1 MKIKHII
8 PILLTAA
15 VSLVAFSC
23 AKPEENN
30 DKKDD
35 GKKPE
40 VVEGKITV
48 SDDALSVG
56 LAFAAQPEPID
67 LEFAATLDWTAK
79 ASENWLTITPASGKA
94 GDKIKVTV
102 NGNAEEIKE
111 NLYGA
116 VQLFSGDEDRS
127 SVDSMMKEAGKL
139 LSRAGKYVPSAQT
152 LSERLESL
160 RYEMEDILSEAESL
174 QEGVDVSADRL
185 EAVEQ
190 RMSLIYDLQ
199 KKHGCSTVAELIAIK
214 DALSETLFDSSS
226 LEERR
231 KTLQDDISSLNA
243 KLSKISQELHS
254 SRVKA
259 AIPFGKKIESDIRSL
274 ELDKAVF
281 DVQILPSQQSATGT
295 DTVLLRFSSTGRGP
309 VDVAKCASGGELS
322 RIMLCLK
329 AMMARYTNMP
339 TMIFDEIDTGV
350 SGSVADRMGRMICS
364 MGEDM
369 QVFAITHLPQVAAN
383 GNAHFLVRK
392 EEKDGRT
399 VSTISRIEGEDRVME
414 IARMLSGTTI
424 TPEAVQNARSLLSR
438 AGR

>member
-1 MKIKHII
+1 
-8 PILLTAA
+8 
-15 VSLVAFSC
+15 
-23 AKPEENN
+23 
-30 DKKDD
+30 
-35 GKKPE
+35 
-40 VVEGKITV
+40 
-48 SDDALSVG
+48 
-56 LAFAAQPEPID
+56 
-67 LEFAATLDWTAK
+67 
-79 ASENWLTITPASGKA
+79 
-94 GDKIKVTV
+94 
-102 NGNAEEIKE
+102 
-111 NLYGA
+111 
-116 VQLFSGDEDRS
+116 
-127 SVDSMMKEAGKL
+127 MMKEAGKL

-392 EEKDGRT
+392 EELDGRT

>member
-1 MKIKHII
+1 
-8 PILLTAA
+8 
-15 VSLVAFSC
+15 
-23 AKPEENN
+23 
-30 DKKDD
+30 
-35 GKKPE
+35 
-40 VVEGKITV
+40 
-48 SDDALSVG
+48 
-56 LAFAAQPEPID
+56 
-67 LEFAATLDWTAK
+67 
-79 ASENWLTITPASGKA
+79 
-94 GDKIKVTV
+94 
-102 NGNAEEIKE
+102 
-111 NLYGA
+111 
-116 VQLFSGDEDRS
+116 
-127 SVDSMMKEAGKL
+127 
-139 LSRAGKYVPSAQT
+139 
-152 LSERLESL
+152 
-160 RYEMEDILSEAESL
+160 MEDILSEAESL

-369 QVFAITHLPQVAAN
+369 QVFAITHLPQVAAK
-383 GNAHFLVRK
+383 GNAHYLVTK
-392 EEKDGRT
+392 ENDVTDIRALSPE
-399 VSTISRIEGEDRVME
+399 ERVQE
-414 IARMLSGTTI
+414 IARLLSGSVI
-424 TPEAVQNARSLLSR
+424 TDAAVANARALL
-438 AGR
+438 AF

>member
-1 MKIKHII
+1 
-8 PILLTAA
+8 
-15 VSLVAFSC
+15 
-23 AKPEENN
+23 
-30 DKKDD
+30 
-35 GKKPE
+35 
-40 VVEGKITV
+40 
-48 SDDALSVG
+48 
-56 LAFAAQPEPID
+56 
-67 LEFAATLDWTAK
+67 
-79 ASENWLTITPASGKA
+79 
-94 GDKIKVTV
+94 
-102 NGNAEEIKE
+102 
-111 NLYGA
+111 
-116 VQLFSGDEDRS
+116 
-127 SVDSMMKEAGKL
+127 
-139 LSRAGKYVPSAQT
+139 
-152 LSERLESL
+152 
-160 RYEMEDILSEAESL
+160 MEDILSEAESL